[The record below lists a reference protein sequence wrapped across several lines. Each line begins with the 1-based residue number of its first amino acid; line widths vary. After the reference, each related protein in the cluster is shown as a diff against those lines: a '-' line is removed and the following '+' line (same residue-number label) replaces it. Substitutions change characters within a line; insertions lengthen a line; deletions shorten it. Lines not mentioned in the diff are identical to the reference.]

1 MFIKLHGAVG
11 NRLIINVEAIK
22 AVQEITKESKY
33 WKTYGEAG
41 VKSLLQIDDKL
52 VPVKDSAIQIENRL
66 KKLGQ
71 IGGTS

>member
-11 NRLIINVEAIK
+11 NRLIISVDAIK

-33 WKTYGEAG
+33 WETYGKAG
-41 VKSLLQIDDKL
+41 VKALIQIDDKL
-52 VPVKDSAIQIENRL
+52 VLVKDSVIQIENML

>member
-22 AVQEITKESKY
+22 AVQEITKESKH

-41 VKSLLQIDDKL
+41 VKSLLQIDDIL
-52 VPVKDSAIQIENRL
+52 VPVKDSTIQIENML